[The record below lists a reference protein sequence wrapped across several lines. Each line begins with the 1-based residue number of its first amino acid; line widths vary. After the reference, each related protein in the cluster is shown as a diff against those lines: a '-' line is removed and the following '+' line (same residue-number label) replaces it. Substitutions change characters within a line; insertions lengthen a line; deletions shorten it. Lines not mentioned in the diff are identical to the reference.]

1 MEGIKE
7 GQTRSGLY
15 YEGLRILEAKRPMYS
30 VIENVKNL
38 TSNRFK
44 SQFASILNDLTNLG
58 YTNYWKV
65 LNSKDYG
72 IPQNR
77 ERLFIISI
85 RTDIAK
91 SNFSFPP
98 KIPLKLKL
106 KDMLEDNVEEKY
118 YLSKNAIG
126 RLIRHNN
133 KLIQQMKNPNISSC
147 LIAGYYKMGARDNQY
162 IINNRIK
169 RITGMYDT
177 EIKQYQAGS
186 IYDSNGISPTLTT
199 MLNGGNKQPF
209 ILVNEGTKK
218 GYVKAQEGDSINV
231 AYPNNITKRG
241 RVGKEIANTILT
253 SPNMSVLENAR
264 KMYNPYNN
272 KVITD
277 IAPAQTTTCGCN
289 TSSSAV
295 LISEDGENFMRIR
308 KLTPLECWRLMG
320 FDDIDFKNTKNVG
333 ISDTQLYKQAG
344 NSIVVNVLEYVF
356 QQLLIDECN
365 EEIELKCA

>member
-1 MEGIKE
+1 MQGIKE

-15 YEGLRILEAKRPMYS
+15 YEGLRILKAKRPKYS

-38 TSNRFK
+38 TSKRFK
-44 SQFASILNDLTNLG
+44 EQFDSILNDLTNLG

-65 LNSKDYG
+65 LNAKDYG

-85 RTDIAK
+85 RSDIAK
-91 SNFSFPP
+91 SNFSFPQ
-98 KIPLKLKL
+98 KVPLKLKL

-118 YLSKNAIG
+118 YLSENAIG

-133 KLIQQMKNPNISSC
+133 KLIKQLKNPNVSSC

-162 IINNRIK
+162 IS
-169 RITGMYDT
+169 
-177 EIKQYQAGS
+177 E
-186 IYDSNGISPTLTT
+186 PP
-199 MLNGGNKQPF
+199 PF

-218 GYVKAQEGDSINV
+218 GYVKATEGDSINV

-289 TSSSAV
+289 TSSSKV
-295 LISEDGENFMRIR
+295 LISEDGENFIRIR

-320 FDDIDFKNTKNVG
+320 YDDIDFKNTKNVG

-344 NSIVVNVLEYVF
+344 NSIVVNVLEYIF
-356 QQLLIDECN
+356 QQLFIDECN